1 MITATRPKVELD
13 GRYNVT
19 ETCAHLGIYR
29 TTLKKY
35 TEQKLIRCGF
45 RKTTARK
52 FYLGKWIL
60 DFWEA
65 QML

>member
-1 MITATRPKVELD
+1 MITSIRPKVESD

-29 TTLKKY
+29 TTLQKY
-35 TEQKLIRCGF
+35 TNQNLIKCGF
-45 RKTTARK
+45 RKTGARK
-52 FYLGKWIL
+52 FYLGKEIVR
-60 DFWEA
+60 FWEA